1 MQCAESQTSEF
12 MAKPFGTQSG
22 NGFHVH
28 CSLLDKDSNNVFDDG
43 TEAGSDMLRHAVA
56 GLLAT
61 MSDCTLLFAPHVNSY
76 RRFTPG
82 TLAPNNVSWG
92 YENRT
97 AAVRIP
103 GGDTKARRIEHRVS
117 GADANPYLV
126 CSAVLAGML
135 YGIENK
141 LEAPEPINSITY
153 DEANLKTLPLDW
165 LSAIREFENSDLIDS
180 LFPTEMIELLTAVK
194 KQEAKRFALQVTN
207 LEYLTY
213 LQDV

>member
-1 MQCAESQTSEF
+1 M
-12 MAKPFGTQSG
+12 
-22 NGFHVH
+22 
-28 CSLLDKDSNNVFDDG
+28 
-43 TEAGSDMLRHAVA
+43 
-56 GLLAT
+56 
-61 MSDCTLLFAPHVNSY
+61 
-76 RRFTPG
+76 
-82 TLAPNNVSWG
+82 SWG

-103 GGDTKARRIEHRVS
+103 GGDSQARRIEHRVS

-141 LEAPEPINSITY
+141 LEAPEPVNSITY
-153 DEANLKTLPLDW
+153 NEAELKTLPLDW
-165 LSAIREFENSDLIDS
+165 LSAIRKFESSDIIDS
-180 LFPTEMIELLTAVK
+180 LFPSEMIELLIAVK
-194 KQEAKRFALQVTN
+194 KQEAKRFAQQVTN

>member
-1 MQCAESQTSEF
+1 
-12 MAKPFGTQSG
+12 
-22 NGFHVH
+22 
-28 CSLLDKDSNNVFDDG
+28 
-43 TEAGSDMLRHAVA
+43 MLRHAVA

-76 RRFTPG
+76 RRYIPG

-103 GGDTKARRIEHRVS
+103 GGDNKARRIEHRVS

-141 LEAPEPINSITY
+141 LEAPEPVNNITY
-153 DEANLKTLPLDW
+153 DKDSLVTLPMDW
-165 LSAIREFENSDLIDS
+165 FSAIREFENSDVIEALFPMQMIDLLID
-180 LFPTEMIELLTAVK
+180 VK
-194 KQEAKRFALQVTN
+194 KQEAKRFAMQVTN
-207 LEYLTY
+207 LEYITY